1 MFVQD
6 QDRGQYAIDIALREQ
21 AIRNAF
27 DLQGHVK
34 SPYGHLPPEA
44 SHLPR
49 KLMKLTSICLLIV
62 CIASCVMAQDSS
74 SLARKPERATIEGIV
89 TKDPD
94 SQPVKKALIE
104 LIAENQSEAGN
115 YTAVTG
121 AEGEFRIEGILPGRY
136 RLFAERVG
144 LLDAGRNH
152 AQREGRV
159 LSLTAGQELKDVH
172 IRLQGAAVIRGRVT
186 DEDGDPLAECQV
198 IVMRQTFAAGH
209 MHWEQLGGD
218 RTNDLGEFRVANLA
232 AGNMYISVTPPPDFK
247 SLIESSGAASGGRRS
262 REKQNT
268 SYQTTYY
275 PGTTDRSQAAPV
287 QLHAGDEF
295 PVNFSLT
302 ATPSLSI
309 RGSVVNLPPRTTATI
324 LLQSRDFSLV
334 QSGTEVHRDGSFVI
348 RDVSPGS
355 YTILASVDGSAV
367 PMTARQSLHVG
378 SANIDGLRLSPQP
391 GANVRGH
398 LRLESKGGV
407 RNFDPTRM
415 YLSLQAAGAEDEA
428 SGLVIGDRYTNLA
441 HLSADGTFEWKDVPS
456 GNYYVQ
462 LMGESGT
469 NEDWFVKSV
478 LAGGREVND
487 SGLSVSGGAVKID
500 LLVSANG
507 GVADGVVVDDK
518 GSPVEN
524 ATVVAVPESRF
535 RGRPDRYLKTV
546 SDQSGRFSLHGIR
559 PGDYTVFAWESVD
572 GEAYFSPEFVK
583 SYDGLGSALKV
594 SEGLRTALQLK
605 VIPGEEQP

>member
-1 MFVQD
+1 
-6 QDRGQYAIDIALREQ
+6 
-21 AIRNAF
+21 
-27 DLQGHVK
+27 
-34 SPYGHLPPEA
+34 
-44 SHLPR
+44 
-49 KLMKLTSICLLIV
+49 MKLTSICLLIV
-62 CIASCVMAQDSS
+62 WAASCVVAQDSS
-74 SLARKPERATIEGIV
+74 SPAKKAERATIEGIV
-89 TKDPD
+89 TRDPD
-94 SQPVKKALIE
+94 SQPVKKVLIE

-144 LLDAGRNH
+144 LLDTGRNRV
-152 AQREGRV
+152 QREGRV
-159 LSLTAGQELKDVH
+159 LSLAAGQELKDVH
-172 IRLQGAAVIRGRVT
+172 LRLQAAAVIRGRVT

-198 IVMRQTFAAGH
+198 TALRQTFAAGH
-209 MHWEQLGGD
+209 MHWEQVGAE
-218 RTNDLGEFRVANLA
+218 RTNDLGEYRVANLA
-232 AGNMYISVTPPPDFK
+232 AGNIYVSVSPPPDFK
-247 SLIESSGAASGGRRS
+247 SLIESGGSAAGERLRRE
-262 REKQNT
+262 EKPNT

-275 PGTTDRSQAAPV
+275 PGTSDRSQATPV
-287 QLHAGDEF
+287 QLHAGDDF

-302 ATPSLSI
+302 AAPSLSI
-309 RGSVVNLPPRTTATI
+309 RGSVVNLPPRTMATI
-324 LLQSRDFSLV
+324 MLQSRDFGLV
-334 QSGTEVHRDGSFVI
+334 QSGTEVHKDGSFVI

-367 PMTARQSLHVG
+367 PMTARQFLRVG

-391 GANVRGH
+391 GATVRGH

-415 YLSLQAAGAEDEA
+415 YLSLQAAAAEDEA
-428 SGLVIGDRYTNLA
+428 SGLVVGDRYTNLA
-441 HLSADGTFEWKDVPS
+441 HLSADGSFEWKDVPA

-462 LMGESGT
+462 LMGESGA

-487 SGLSVSGGAVKID
+487 TGLIVSGGAVLID

-507 GVADGVVVDDK
+507 GVADGVVVDEK

-524 ATVVAVPESRF
+524 AIVVAVPEARF
-535 RGRPDRYLKTV
+535 RGRTDRYLKTV

-559 PGDYTVFAWESVD
+559 PGDYTVFAWETVD
-572 GEAYFSPEFVK
+572 GEAYFNPDFLK
-583 SYDGLGSALKV
+583 SYEGLGNAMKV
-594 SEGLRTALQLK
+594 SEGMRTALQLK
-605 VIPGEEQP
+605 VIPGVEELP